1 MKFFCQLN
9 TWVSLANAVFLR
21 SGLDHEN
28 SVQLMQM
35 KYKKRAVKVGVE
47 DIKATCFLV
56 EKLNLKPYTFF
67 LMEDEQVQTDF
78 MQL

>member
-1 MKFFCQLN
+1 MKFFAS
-9 TWVSLANAVFLR
+9 WIHGPGLANAVFLR

-47 DIKATCFLV
+47 DIVC
-56 EKLNLKPYTFF
+56 
-67 LMEDEQVQTDF
+67 
-78 MQL
+78 